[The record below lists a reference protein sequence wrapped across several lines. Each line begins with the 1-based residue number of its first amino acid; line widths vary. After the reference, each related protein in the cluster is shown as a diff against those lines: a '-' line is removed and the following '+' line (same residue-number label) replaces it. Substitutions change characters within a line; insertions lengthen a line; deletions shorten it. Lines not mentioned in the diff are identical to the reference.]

1 MTALEIFKT
10 ILKWLQIMAVS
21 YATGVLIASEIPKR
35 KAHYVTSVPI
45 CALKGQKTMCAAD
58 MSAIFGICH
67 PLTIPQSF
75 AIDLRRKN
83 ESTR

>member
-21 YATGVLIASEIPKR
+21 YATGVLIVSEIPKR
-35 KAHYVTSVPI
+35 KAPLCDKCAH
-45 CALKGQKTMCAAD
+45 CALKGQKTMRAAD

-83 ESTR
+83 ERTR